1 MRGNYVEWLEK
12 NMDANN
18 AELKHVT
25 SKLKLIRE
33 YLDKVPGIDL
43 SDEEGIHLDKARDLI
58 DKLLLDI
65 E

>member
-33 YLDKVPGIDL
+33 YLDKVPEIDL
-43 SDEEGIHLDKARDLI
+43 SDEDGIYLDKARDLV